1 MSLET
6 ALAENTAALL
16 KMTAILEASNVGRAE
31 VLAKIEALPAAE
43 AKKTRTTKTAEA
55 VVETKAEKP
64 AAETPKAT
72 SVMTVAELQ
81 TAFGDYMNVTDTD
94 DREKRKAFVKSIL
107 AKLDAVRVGD
117 IPEDKRSVAL
127 GYITSKLAEEKA
139 KVEAEAEAEDDDL
152 L

>member
-16 KMTAILEASNVGRAE
+16 KMTAILEASNIGRAE

-43 AKKTRTTKTAEA
+43 AKKTRPAKAAEA
-55 VVETKAEKP
+55 PVETKAEKP
-64 AAETPKAT
+64 AAETPKAAD
-72 SVMTVAELQ
+72 VMSVAELQ
-81 TAFGDYMNVTDTD
+81 TAFGDYMNVNDPE

-107 AKLDAVRVGD
+107 AKFGAARVGD
-117 IPEDKRSVAL
+117 IPEDKRSAAL
-127 GYITSKLAEEKA
+127 DQIKSKLAEA
-139 KVEAEAEAEDDDL
+139 AAAEPEEDDL